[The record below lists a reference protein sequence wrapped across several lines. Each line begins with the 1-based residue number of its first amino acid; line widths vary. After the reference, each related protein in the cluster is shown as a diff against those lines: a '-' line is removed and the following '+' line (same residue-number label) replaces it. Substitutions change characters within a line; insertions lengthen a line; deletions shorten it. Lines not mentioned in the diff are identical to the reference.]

1 MSGDAELTVS
11 VVIPS
16 YRRLDGLAPL
26 IDAYRTEGADQIVV
40 VLDGPHAGWR
50 EALGSRADAP
60 DVRVVELAENRGLAL
75 ARIAGLEGATGDVI
89 LAVDDDVQPLPGL
102 VDAHRRFHRDGGDRV
117 LLGYMPVTLPAR
129 RGRDASPTYLY
140 ARDYEIQA
148 GVWRRSGSDLI
159 LTSLWGGNFSL
170 PRDLYERAERYKPS
184 QRLEYNEDLD
194 LGWRLRDLGAVA
206 AFDDSA
212 RSAHHHQRGL
222 RGYRR
227 ECLLRGQAIADL
239 EDRWGERPAQL
250 DPLVIIPSGYN
261 PFFAAVQRRIAQRD
275 TPGAVD
281 RLCDAVYYAAGAVR
295 VWKLQDGVA
304 RLLRRALAMRGYRL
318 ARSSRET
325 KGRP

>member
-227 ECLLRGQAIADL
+227 ESSPPATTPSSLPSSVASRSVTPREQSIASAM
-239 EDRWGERPAQL
+239 RSITRPAL
-250 DPLVIIPSGYN
+250 FGCGSCRTAWHACCGAHSRC
-261 PFFAAVQRRIAQRD
+261 AATASPVPHERRR
-275 TPGAVD
+275 VD
-281 RLCDAVYYAAGAVR
+281 H
-295 VWKLQDGVA
+295 DGT
-304 RLLRRALAMRGYRL
+304 
-318 ARSSRET
+318 EC
-325 KGRP
+325 